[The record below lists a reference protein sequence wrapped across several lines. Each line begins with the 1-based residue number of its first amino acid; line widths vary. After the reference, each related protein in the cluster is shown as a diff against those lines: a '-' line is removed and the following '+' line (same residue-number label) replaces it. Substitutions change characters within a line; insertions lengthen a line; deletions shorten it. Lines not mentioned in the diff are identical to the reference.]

1 MPHPSTTMKA
11 YVLHGAGDI
20 RLEDVARP
28 APGPGEVLVAVRAA
42 GICGSDLHYFAHGR
56 CGNFVP
62 SRPFIPGHEFAGEVV
77 AHGEGAAAPPI
88 GTRVAVD
95 PSRPCGRCA
104 LCREGRYNLCPSMVY
119 LGSAAVTPPKDGCFC
134 ELVTVP
140 AANCH
145 PLPGGFEPAWG
156 ALLEPLSVAMHAA
169 LRGGRLAGRS
179 VLITGGGTIGQ
190 MILLVAVALGAG
202 TVVVSD
208 PRPFARDF
216 ALRHGAAGALDPAAG
231 DIAGPA
237 GEFAPDGF
245 EVAFE
250 ASGAPPALDQAI
262 RLSGR
267 GATLVQVGTLPDGVP
282 IPANALLT
290 RELDYRGSWRFANV
304 FDRVLDLIV
313 AGRIDPR
320 PLVSRVFPFAELP
333 AALAEAAGG
342 GQIVKV
348 QVALPHQ
355 PS

>member
-1 MPHPSTTMKA
+1 M
-11 YVLHGAGDI
+11 
-20 RLEDVARP
+20 
-28 APGPGEVLVAVRAA
+28 
-42 GICGSDLHYFAHGR
+42 
-56 CGNFVP
+56 
-62 SRPFIPGHEFAGEVV
+62 
-77 AHGEGAAAPPI
+77 
-88 GTRVAVD
+88 
-95 PSRPCGRCA
+95 
-104 LCREGRYNLCPSMVY
+104 
-119 LGSAAVTPPKDGCFC
+119 
-134 ELVTVP
+134 
-140 AANCH
+140 
-145 PLPGGFEPAWG
+145 
-156 ALLEPLSVAMHAA
+156 
-169 LRGGRLAGRS
+169 
-179 VLITGGGTIGQ
+179 
-190 MILLVAVALGAG
+190 
-202 TVVVSD
+202 
-208 PRPFARDF
+208 
-216 ALRHGAAGALDPAAG
+216 
-231 DIAGPA
+231 
-237 GEFAPDGF
+237 
-245 EVAFE
+245 AFE